1 MSVAN
6 AEKIVKQIKDLPPM
20 PLVVRKLLSV
30 VDDGGSSAMDVGNV
44 LSMDQA
50 LTSKVL
56 KLVNSAFY
64 GLPRQVP
71 TITRAVVILGYAAVR
86 NLVMAFASFDALKR
100 LGSPKDQER
109 FWEHA
114 LTVAVGAQ
122 SIAAAMKYP
131 EPEEAFI
138 AGLLHDIGH
147 LIMETAIADEYKQA
161 YPVYGSNALNLEKEE
176 KLVGMMHTDAG
187 TRLLEQW
194 QLPEQLCRVSRF
206 HHSPKV
212 ASPGKE
218 PLISIIMLAD
228 MISSIKGASF
238 AEEEDTETFLR
249 ISREAGFSVGE
260 YGKVIGRMD
269 EKIREAKSLL
279 QVGLT
284 AKTDAGPPPVETR
297 IVVFIGADENRIQ
310 WVRGVLSAFG
320 HSVLIPKLP
329 EIDDKLKSANAV
341 IIDPIGMQ
349 MEALAQFRMKL
360 KEFKLPMATLAV
372 NGAGMPDDVAKL
384 ISDLPA
390 IPFFFALTDL
400 NKLFKED
407 ISDAG

>member
-1 MSVAN
+1 MSVTN
-6 AEKIVKQIKDLPPM
+6 AEKIVKQIKDLPPL
-20 PLVVRKLLSV
+20 PLVVQKLLSV
-30 VDDGGSSAMDVGNV
+30 VGDGGSSARDVGDV

-50 LTSKVL
+50 LTGKVL

-86 NLVMAFASFDALKR
+86 NLVMAFASFDALHK
-100 LGSPKDQER
+100 LGSAKDQER

-147 LIMETAIADEYKQA
+147 LIMETAIAEEYKQV
-161 YPVYGSNALNLEKEE
+161 YPQFGPNALSLENEE
-176 KLVGMMHTDAG
+176 KLIGMTHTDAG
-187 TRLLEQW
+187 TRLLERW

-212 ASPGKE
+212 ASQGKE

-238 AEEEDTETFLR
+238 AEAEDTETFMR
-249 ISREAGFSVGE
+249 ISREAGFPLGE
-260 YGKVIGRMD
+260 YGKIIGKMD
-269 EKIREAKSLL
+269 EKLREAKNLL
-279 QVGLT
+279 QVGRAAA
-284 AKTDAGPPPVETR
+284 AKVAPSADEATV
-297 IVVFIGADENRIQ
+297 VVFIGADENRIQ
-310 WVRGVLSAFG
+310 WARGVLNAFG
-320 HSVLIPKLP
+320 HSVLIPGLT
-329 EIDDKLKSANAV
+329 EVDDKVKAANAV
-341 IIDPIGMQ
+341 IIDPITMQ
-349 MEALAQFRMKL
+349 AQDLIQLRMKL
-360 KEFKLPMATLAV
+360 KEFELPMATLAV

-390 IPFFFALTDL
+390 IPFFFALTDI
-400 NKLFKED
+400 NGLFKKET
-407 ISDAG
+407 SDAG